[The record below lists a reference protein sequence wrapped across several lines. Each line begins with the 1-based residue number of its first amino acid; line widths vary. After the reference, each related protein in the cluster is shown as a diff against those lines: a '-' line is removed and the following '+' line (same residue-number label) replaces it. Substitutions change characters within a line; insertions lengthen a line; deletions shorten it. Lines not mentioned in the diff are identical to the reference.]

1 MKKIFYYIAGI
12 ALMVATTS
20 CKNSWLQ
27 LDPTTQV
34 SSDAALS
41 TVSDLQYALNGAYR
55 SMGVH
60 FYLGNYA
67 TYYSEV
73 RGEDMQC
80 LKVSSRGYSYYTYSQ
95 TSADED
101 VTNRWYLGYQLI
113 HYLNNIIDAIDNSG
127 KFDLTN
133 STVLSI
139 RSQCLAMRGFNLF
152 VLTNMFGQSTYS
164 IDPTAAGVVILTK
177 KTAPEYLPTRSTVAE
192 CYSQAIKDL
201 TESLSGL
208 TKSKT
213 NGFINYWAAEG
224 MLSRVYLY
232 MGSTES
238 YGKALTYSEDIIK
251 NSPYALW
258 TNAQYASAWGKDFS
272 SESLFEI
279 YYSDVENVGSEAIGS
294 AFFWDGYNSMVL
306 TQKYLDLLDQD
317 PTDVRHCF
325 AQIGNATVNPAGK
338 PYYLTKYCGKS
349 GTVKLPVTPQNTDLV
364 IMRLSEVYL
373 IAAECAF
380 RANSSANSL
389 TYLNAIVS
397 RANPSQS
404 VQTSALNLQRI
415 LDEKRRELVGE
426 GVAGVYDLIRTRGA
440 SGVIDHTGG
449 YHLAMPNG
457 LLKCNDPLMASPIPS
472 VERTN
477 NPNIKQNLGYSN

>member
-34 SSDAALS
+34 SSNTALS
-41 TVSDLQYALNGAYR
+41 TISDLQYALIGAYR

-67 TYYSEV
+67 TYYPEV

-127 KFDLTN
+127 SFDLTN
-133 STVLSI
+133 PTVQGI

-152 VLTNMFGQSTYS
+152 VLTNMFGQSAYS
-164 IDPTAAGVVILTK
+164 IDPTAAGVVILTS
-177 KTAPEYLPTRSTVAE
+177 KTAPEFLPTRSTVSE
-192 CYSQAIKDL
+192 CYNQAIKDL

-208 TKSKT
+208 SKSKA

-238 YGKALTYSEDIIK
+238 YAKALTYSEDIIK
-251 NSPYALW
+251 NSPYTLW
-258 TNAQYASAWGKDFS
+258 KNSEYAAVWGDNFS
-272 SESLFEI
+272 TESLFEI
-279 YYSDVENVGSEAIGS
+279 FYSDTENVGSEAIGS
-294 AFFWDGYNSMVL
+294 TYFWDGYNSMVL

-317 PTDVRHCF
+317 PNDVRHCF
-325 AQIGNATVNPAGK
+325 TQIGSTKVNTTGK
-338 PYYLTKYCGKS
+338 PYYLTKFCGKTGS
-349 GTVKLPVTPQNTDLV
+349 VTLPVTPQNTNLV
-364 IMRLSEVYL
+364 IVRLSEIYL

-397 RANPSQS
+397 RANPSKS
-404 VQTSALNLQRI
+404 VQTSDLNLQRI
-415 LDEKRRELVGE
+415 LEEKRRELVGE

-449 YHLAMPNG
+449 YHLAMTNS
-457 LLKCNDPLMASPIPS
+457 LIKCNDPLMASPIPS

-477 NPNIKQNLGYSN
+477 NLNITQNKGYSN

>member
-1 MKKIFYYIAGI
+1 MKKIFYYIVGI
-12 ALMVATTS
+12 ALMVATPS

-34 SSDAALS
+34 SSNTALS

-80 LKVSSRGYSYYTYSQ
+80 LKVASRGYSYYTSSQ

-127 KFDLTN
+127 NFDLAN
-133 STVLSI
+133 STVQSI

-152 VLTNMFGQSTYS
+152 VLTNMFGQSAYS
-164 IDPTAAGVVILTK
+164 IDPTAAGVVILTS
-177 KTAPEYLPTRSTVAE
+177 KTAPEFLPTRSTVAE
-192 CYSQAIKDL
+192 CYNQAIKDL

-208 TKSKT
+208 SKSKT

-232 MGSTES
+232 MGSADG
-238 YGKALTYSEDIIK
+238 YAKALTYSEDIIK
-251 NSPYALW
+251 NSPYTLW
-258 TNAQYASAWGKDFS
+258 KNSEYAAVWGDNFS
-272 SESLFEI
+272 TESLFEI
-279 YYSDVENVGSEAIGS
+279 YYSDTESVGSEAIGS
-294 AFFWDGYNSMVL
+294 AYFWDGYNAMVL

-317 PTDVRHCF
+317 PNDVRHCF
-325 AQIGNATVNPAGK
+325 AQIGSTKVNTTGK
-338 PYYLTKYCGKS
+338 PYYLTKFCGKTGS
-349 GTVKLPVTPQNTDLV
+349 VTLPVTPQNTNLV
-364 IMRLSEVYL
+364 IVRLSEIYM

-397 RANPSQS
+397 RANPSKS
-404 VQTSALNLQRI
+404 VQTSDLNLQRI

-449 YHLAMPNG
+449 YHLAMTNS

-477 NPNIKQNLGYSN
+477 NPNITQNKGYSN